1 MTLYEIDQAIYELL
15 NRGFTVDEETG
26 EIIDGTEEL
35 EQLQLERS
43 QKLEGVALYIKNIE
57 AQITSIKAEEE
68 VLAKRRKKKED
79 KVERLKKYLTDS
91 IIGNGETSFE
101 SAKVSV
107 SFRKSEGVEVVD
119 KAALDD
125 KYWRTKTTTKREPD
139 KNLIKE
145 CIKSGVAVA
154 GAILEERQNI
164 NIL

>member
-1 MTLYEIDQAIYELL
+1 
-15 NRGFTVDEETG
+15 
-26 EIIDGTEEL
+26 
-35 EQLQLERS
+35 
-43 QKLEGVALYIKNIE
+43 VALYIKNIE
-57 AQITSIKAEEE
+57 AQANSIKAEEE

-107 SFRKSEGVEVVD
+107 SFRKSEGVEFTNKD
-119 KAALDD
+119 ALDE

-145 CIKSGVAVA
+145 TIKSGVAVA
-154 GAILEERQNI
+154 GAILEVRQNI
-164 NIL
+164 NIM

>member
-35 EQLQLERS
+35 EQLQMERS
-43 QKLEGVALYIKNIE
+43 KKLESVALYIKNLD

-68 VLAKRRKKKED
+68 VLANRRKKKED
-79 KVERLKKYLTDS
+79 KVEKLKKYLTNS
-91 IIGNGETSFE
+91 IIGNGEESFE

-107 SFRKSEGVEVVD
+107 SFRKSEGVEVLD
-119 KAALDD
+119 KAALED

-139 KNLIKE
+139 KTLIKE
-145 CIKSGVAVA
+145 AIKSGVAVA

>member
-15 NRGFTVDEETG
+15 NRGFAVDEETG

-35 EQLQLERS
+35 EQLQMERS

-57 AQITSIKAEEE
+57 AQITSIKAEEDT
-68 VLAKRRKKKED
+68 LANRRKKKED
-79 KVERLKKYLTDS
+79 KVEKLKKYLTDS

-107 SFRKSEGVEVVD
+107 SFRKSEGVEVLD
-119 KAALDD
+119 KAALDE

-139 KNLIKE
+139 KTLIKE
-145 CIKSGVAVA
+145 AIKSGVAVT

>member
-26 EIIDGTEEL
+26 EIIDGAEEL
-35 EQLQLERS
+35 EQLHMERS
-43 QKLEGVALYIKNIE
+43 QKLESVALYIKNIE
-57 AQITSIKAEEE
+57 AQIKSIKAEEE

-107 SFRKSEGVEVVD
+107 SFRKSEGVEFTNKD
-119 KAALDD
+119 ALDE

-139 KNLIKE
+139 KTLIKE
-145 CIKSGVAVA
+145 TIKSGVAVA
-154 GAILEERQNI
+154 GAILEVRQNI

>member
-26 EIIDGTEEL
+26 EIIDGAEEL
-35 EQLQLERS
+35 EQLHMERS
-43 QKLEGVALYIKNIE
+43 QKLESVALYIKNIE
-57 AQITSIKAEEE
+57 AQANSIKAEEE

-107 SFRKSEGVEVVD
+107 SFRKSEGVEFTNKD
-119 KAALDD
+119 ALDE

-139 KNLIKE
+139 KTLIKE
-145 CIKSGVAVA
+145 AIKSGVAVT
-154 GAILEERQNI
+154 GAILEVRQNI

>member
-26 EIIDGTEEL
+26 EIIDGAEEL
-35 EQLQLERS
+35 EQLQMERS
-43 QKLEGVALYIKNIE
+43 QKLESVALYIKGIE
-57 AQITSIKAEEE
+57 ALIASIKAEEDA
-68 VLAKRRKKKED
+68 LAKRRKKKED

-107 SFRKSEGVEVVD
+107 SFRKSEGVEFTNKD
-119 KAALDD
+119 ALEE

-145 CIKSGVAVA
+145 TIKSGVAVA
-154 GAILEERQNI
+154 GAVLEVRQNI
-164 NIL
+164 NIV

>member
-26 EIIDGTEEL
+26 EVIDGTEEL

-43 QKLEGVALYIKNIE
+43 QKLEGVALYIKGVE
-57 AQITSIKAEEE
+57 ALIASIKAEEDA
-68 VLAKRRKKKED
+68 LAKRRKKKED

-119 KAALDD
+119 KAALDE

-139 KNLIKE
+139 KTLIKE
-145 CIKSGVAVA
+145 AIKSGVAVT

-164 NIL
+164 NIV